1 MKKSII
7 VPVYNEQGNIGD
19 LISKINL
26 VLSEQD
32 ELIVVNDGSSDNTET
47 EIEYLQT
54 GGILQYVFKNL
65 VNS

>member
-32 ELIVVNDGSSDNTET
+32 ELIVVNDGSSDNT
-47 EIEYLQT
+47 
-54 GGILQYVFKNL
+54 
-65 VNS
+65 